1 MADDETSVIA
11 RSARRAAPNRA
22 TRRRA
27 LQVMG
32 GAVAS
37 ALVGRPAL
45 GATSA
50 GSPASLTVREGESL
64 QAAVDRAAPGA
75 TVAVEPGTRVGTVTI
90 DKPLT
95 LVGLAGFRD
104 TVLAADR
111 SRFRWSGLP
120 REQYRV
126 GAVNVV
132 GTHDV
137 TISGFTFLDALEGV
151 WISASRRVTIVD
163 CMSCAH
169 TSSGFYVWG
178 SQDVTIA
185 RCQGEDSAVGM
196 YQGGSV
202 DVSIVDSVFTRN
214 RGGTIPHLDDQE
226 YAGTGILIGNFSRG
240 CRVIGNDVHGNT
252 DWGLGVS
259 LGVSKVT
266 VRGNRFADNVV
277 GVFAGASGLSVH
289 RNDIVGN
296 SSFGVEAATQCD
308 ARWNWWGDPSGPAGA
323 GPGEGDPVTPAVAI
337 DPWLERPVAAG
348 HGISA
353 RP

>member
-1 MADDETSVIA
+1 MAGT
-11 RSARRAAPNRA
+11 
-22 TRRRA
+22 
-27 LQVMG
+27 
-32 GAVAS
+32 VAS
-37 ALVGRPAL
+37 AIIGSPAV

-50 GSPASLTVREGESL
+50 AMSAATSAESPATLTVRDGESL
-64 QAAVDRAAPGA
+64 QAAIDRAAPGA
-75 TVAVEPGTRVGTVTI
+75 TVAVEPGARVETITI

-95 LVGLAGFRD
+95 LLGLAGFRE

-120 REQYRV
+120 RERYRV

-137 TISGFTFLDALEGV
+137 TISGFTLLDALEGV
-151 WISASRRVTIVD
+151 WISASRRVTVVD

-202 DVSIVDSVFTRN
+202 DVSIVDSIFTRN

-240 CRVIGNDVHGNT
+240 CRVIGNHVHGNT

-259 LGVSKVT
+259 LGVSEVT

-289 RNDIVGN
+289 RNDIMGN
-296 SSFGVEAATQCD
+296 SALGVDAAAQCD
-308 ARWNWWGDPSGPAGA
+308 ARWNWWGDPSGPGGA
-323 GPGEGDPVTPAVAI
+323 GPGTGDAVTPTVDI
-337 DPWLERPVAAG
+337 DPWLERPVAAA
-348 HGISA
+348 HGVST

>member
-1 MADDETSVIA
+1 MVDEPTTARARGGTS
-11 RSARRAAPNRA
+11 
-22 TRRRA
+22 RRRA
-27 LQVMG
+27 LRMIG
-32 GAVAS
+32 GAVACGI
-37 ALVGRPAL
+37 AGLWG
-45 GATSA
+45 TSA
-50 GSPASLTVREGESL
+50 AGGRESSPESSATLTVREGDSL
-64 QAAVDRAAPGA
+64 QEAIERAPPGGAV
-75 TVAVEPGTRVGTVTI
+75 TVEPGTRIETVTI

-95 LVGLAGFRD
+95 LVGLAGFQE
-104 TVLAADR
+104 TILAADR

-120 REQYRV
+120 RERYRV

-151 WISASRRVTIVD
+151 WISASRRVTVVD

-214 RGGTIPHLDDQE
+214 HGGRIPHLDDQE

-240 CRVIGNDVHGNT
+240 CRVIGNDVHGNA

-266 VRGNRFADNVV
+266 VRGNRFADNLV
-277 GVFAGASGLSVH
+277 GVFAGASGLAVH
-289 RNDIVGN
+289 RNNVAGN
-296 SSFGVEAATQCD
+296 ASFGVEAAAQCD
-308 ARWNWWGDPSGPAGA
+308 ARWNWWGEASGPSGA
-323 GPGEGDPVTPAVAI
+323 GPGRGDAVTASVAVK
-337 DPWLERPVAAG
+337 PWLRRPVETAHSVG
-348 HGISA
+348 VPS
-353 RP
+353 